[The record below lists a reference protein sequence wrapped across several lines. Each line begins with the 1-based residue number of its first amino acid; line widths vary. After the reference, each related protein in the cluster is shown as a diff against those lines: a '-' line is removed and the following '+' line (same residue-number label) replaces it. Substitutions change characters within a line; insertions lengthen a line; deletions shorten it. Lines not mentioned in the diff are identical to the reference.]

1 MSRYQ
6 ATAARWTMGAV
17 SVALAVG
24 ASGLPAAT
32 ASRAASARAIAPRG
46 WIPFD
51 MAPAPARPA
60 RATATAARAASV
72 NDTGHLRLMSASG
85 AILNEA
91 GPVSGT
97 LPGRVRVRLVV
108 RANVTASFTIE
119 ARGGSIVGHGS
130 AVLHSSREYSSFGGS
145 LSVDRGTGRY
155 AHAGGGGRLYG
166 VIDRSNDALTVQTV
180 GALHY

>member
-6 ATAARWTMGAV
+6 ASAARSRWVGAA
-17 SVALAVG
+17 SVALALGV
-24 ASGLPAAT
+24 SGLPSVNP
-32 ASRAASARAIAPRG
+32 SRAQPAHAQAAVHRLPHTARASTILASSAR
-46 WIPFD
+46 
-51 MAPAPARPA
+51 
-60 RATATAARAASV
+60 TASV
-72 NDTGHLRLMSASG
+72 NDTGHLRLMNASG
-85 AILNEA
+85 AVLNEA
-91 GPVSGT
+91 GPVTGS

-119 ARGGSIVGHGS
+119 TRGGSIVGHGS